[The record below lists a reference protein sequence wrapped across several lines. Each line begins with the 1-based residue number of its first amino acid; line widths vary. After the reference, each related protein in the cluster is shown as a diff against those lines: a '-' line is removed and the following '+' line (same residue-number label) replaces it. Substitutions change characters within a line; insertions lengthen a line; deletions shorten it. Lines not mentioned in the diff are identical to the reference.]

1 MNNSFV
7 ILWLSCDILLLI
19 NHAHNAQLPE
29 AFQLHLIFFIS
40 QTNKRFL
47 LCTFLVSRVQSIIL
61 LLPTEACHLCESI
74 KLPSFHLARTFFLST
89 IYSICWKLLGCINI
103 LMTRVTLV
111 DLQVAWLLAK
121 WIKSSLKAL
130 CTLSEACVF
139 ACKITKQM
147 IERIKLL
154 IISGRIITRKLWI
167 PIGIQ

>member
-7 ILWLSCDILLLI
+7 ILWLSCDILSLI
-19 NHAHNAQLPE
+19 NHKQLPE

-47 LCTFLVSRVQSIIL
+47 HFSGISRAVDHFTPHRRRLKRVISVRVSNCPHSSRTN
-61 LLPTEACHLCESI
+61 LLPMYRQDI
-74 KLPSFHLARTFFLST
+74 QFVGN
-89 IYSICWKLLGCINI
+89 YSAAV
-103 LMTRVTLV
+103 TRVTLV

-121 WIKSSLKAL
+121 WIKSSLEAL

-147 IERIKLL
+147 IERK
-154 IISGRIITRKLWI
+154 IIYNFRKNYNEEVVNSDWNTI
-167 PIGIQ
+167 NSSY